1 MRKALLIIAIVILAL
16 TPVAAYAIM
25 TYSPARSEQGFRDE
39 RQELTQQQQADLQE
53 SHQKMIELR
62 KETITKMVQNG
73 LLTTEEGQ
81 KALEQ
86 LDNMAAD
93 RAANGYAFGSGR
105 MSGCRGGFG
114 AGNGNYGR
122 GMMRGHDWD

>member
-122 GMMRGHDWD
+122 GMMRGYDWD